1 MGTRTSML
9 LYSAFPADSMS
20 RSFSVPVVAN
30 CCLMSTIYVDFSTG
44 LVTSCDIHYL
54 THIISVVVS

>member
-1 MGTRTSML
+1 ML